1 MLSKY
6 DYEGFLIEENETKP
20 NHYVVNSNLVLL
32 LVLILIWLINETGL
46 FRVDKNI
53 MRVSIAVEFVIGM
66 IIQIIGRL
74 PSTRSN
80 PKTKYF
86 ILILMLLLVLVAV
99 TTLYY
104 HAAIGLI
111 LPMLLATQY
120 HNKKL
125 TWMAIIGSCVVALIS
140 PVLGNILH
148 VWDQLYLLVMLQIS
162 GRMIESFGEMRA
174 LTATDIL
181 QTLFYN
187 GFPKMMILLAFSP
200 IAVAVTKTGHD
211 NVMNQM
217 QVMKLSETDQMTGIL
232 NRNSFEDKLSY
243 YPRVCKESLTCVFC
257 DVDGLHDLNN
267 SKGHAEGDK
276 LLKYCAEVLKEA
288 FGDKDTFRI
297 GGDEFVCFA
306 IDTPIEYVQAKAEKA
321 KSMIEE
327 RGYHISMGI
336 QTQHF
341 SESVNSLLNDAE
353 KNMYVAKRNYYTSI
367 NKTRR

>member
-20 NHYVVNSNLVLL
+20 NRYVVNSNLVLL
-32 LVLILIWLINETGL
+32 LILVFIWLINETGL

-53 MRVSIAVEFVIGM
+53 MRISIAVEAVIGVA
-66 IIQIIGRL
+66 IQILGRH
-74 PSTRSN
+74 PATRSN
-80 PKTKYF
+80 PKTKYY
-86 ILILMLLLVLVAV
+86 ILILMLLLVFAAV

-120 HNKKL
+120 HNRKL
-125 TWMAIIGSCVVALIS
+125 TWMAIIGSCIVALVS
-140 PVLGNILH
+140 PVIGNILH
-148 VWDQLYLLVMLQIS
+148 MWDQLYLLVMLQIS
-162 GRMIESFGEMRA
+162 GRTIETFGQMRP
-174 LTATDIL
+174 LTITDLL

-187 GFPKMMILLAFSP
+187 GFPKMMILVGFSP
-200 IAVAVTKTGHD
+200 LVLSVTKTGHD

-257 DVDGLHDLNN
+257 DVDGLHALNN
-267 SKGHAEGDK
+267 SEGHAAGDK
-276 LLKYCAEVLKEA
+276 LLKCCAEILKDA

-297 GGDEFVCFA
+297 GGDEFVCFVV
-306 IDTPIEYVQAKAEKA
+306 DTPIEYVQAKAEKA
-321 KSMIEE
+321 KTMIEE
-327 RGYHISMGI
+327 KGYHISIGI
-336 QTQHF
+336 ETQHF
-341 SESVNSLLNDAE
+341 DENINSLLNDAE
-353 KNMYVAKRNYYTSI
+353 KNMYIAKRNYYAGI
-367 NKTRR
+367 NKTRE